1 VRTFA
6 DGLDGHDRTVITWLW
21 ACLRLPGQVL
31 GIIADA
37 LGAGT
42 ERARPAPLSRPRL
55 ELVHRGPMQ
64 SEPAEDELVHDEP
77 PEPASVSTTEKVA
90 FSLDGTSY
98 EIDLPPEEAA
108 ALRGELN
115 RFVAAARRSPRRSG
129 TSRPA
134 TAAMSRLR

>member
-1 VRTFA
+1 
-6 DGLDGHDRTVITWLW
+6 
-21 ACLRLPGQVL
+21 
-31 GIIADA
+31 
-37 LGAGT
+37 
-42 ERARPAPLSRPRL
+42 
-55 ELVHRGPMQ
+55 MQ

-134 TAAMSRLR
+134 TAATSRLR